1 MRRTETTQSLRAGLG
16 LAALVAAAW
25 LVAWLARRLPGDAPG
40 TAGAVTLGA
49 AATLVVCSVVE
60 WLVHRHVYHR
70 GRLRVLA
77 RIRDIHHRVHH
88 HVYFPTWRYVTSGP
102 PRRIPLRGDPEAAA
116 TTPWAN
122 AVIGLVHSGFYLS
135 LGSILVVTPL
145 WLLSRRPAFLV
156 GSVAATLIVSDLM
169 VRVHDVIHRP
179 GSHPWVERQPWF
191 PFLDRHHFIHH
202 VDTDANVNF
211 LLPLSDLV
219 AGTLR
224 TALTAE
230 EIRAHGTLAQAKGSA
245 IGQGEPAREAAR
257 RVARPRALGVEA

>member
-1 MRRTETTQSLRAGLG
+1 MRRTETMQGLRAGLG
-16 LAALVAAAW
+16 LAALVTAAL
-25 LVAWLARRLPGDAPG
+25 LVAWLARRLPGSAAG
-40 TAGAVTLGA
+40 TAGAVALGA
-49 AATLVVCSVVE
+49 AVTLVVCSVVE

-77 RIRDIHHRVHH
+77 RVRDIHHRVHH
-88 HVYFPTWRYVTSGP
+88 HVFFPTWRYVTSGP
-102 PRRIPLRGDPEAAA
+102 PRRIPLRGNPEAAV

-122 AVIGLVHSGFYLS
+122 AAIGLVHSGFYLG
-135 LGSILVVTPL
+135 LASILVVTPL
-145 WLLSRRPAFLV
+145 WLLSRRPAFLA
-156 GSVAATLIVSDLM
+156 GSVAATLVVCDLM

-179 GSHPWVERQPWF
+179 GSHPRVERQPWF
-191 PFLDRHHFIHH
+191 AFLDRHHFIHH

-230 EIRAHGTLAQAKGSA
+230 EVRAHGTLAQAKGSA

-257 RVARPRALGVEA
+257 RIARPRALGVEA

>member
-1 MRRTETTQSLRAGLG
+1 MRRTETMRRLRVGLG
-16 LAALVAAAW
+16 LAALVAAAG
-25 LVAWLARRLPGDAPG
+25 LVAWLARRLPGDALG
-40 TAGAVTLGA
+40 TAGAVILGA
-49 AATLVVCSVVE
+49 AANLVACSVVE

-88 HVYFPTWRYVTSGP
+88 HVYFPTWRYVTAGP

-116 TTPWAN
+116 TAPWAN
-122 AVIGLVHSGFYLS
+122 AAIGLVHSGFYLG

-145 WLLSRRPAFLV
+145 WLLSRRPAFLA
-156 GSVAATLIVSDLM
+156 GSVAATLAVSDLM

-179 GSHPWVERQPWF
+179 GSHAWVERQPWF

-224 TALTAE
+224 TALSAE
-230 EIRAHGTLAQAKGSA
+230 EVRAHGTLARAKGSA

-257 RVARPRALGVEA
+257 RVARPGALGVEA